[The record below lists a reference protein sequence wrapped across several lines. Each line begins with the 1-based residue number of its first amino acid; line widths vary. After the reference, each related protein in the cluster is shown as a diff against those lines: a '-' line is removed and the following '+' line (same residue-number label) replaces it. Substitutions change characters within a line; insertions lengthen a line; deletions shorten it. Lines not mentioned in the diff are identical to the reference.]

1 MKKIFIALG
10 LGVAAGLID
19 IIPMLIM
26 NLSVYATVS
35 AFLHWVVLGLI
46 IPFVNWNLRS
56 WVKGIVI
63 ALISIL
69 PVMVL
74 VKMKPEDVIPMTIS
88 SIILGALIGL
98 FGKKWIHTK
107 V

>member
-10 LGVAAGLID
+10 LGLVAGVID
-19 IIPMLIM
+19 IIPMVLM
-26 NLSVYATVS
+26 HLSVYATVS
-35 AFLHWVVLGLI
+35 AFMHWVVLGLI
-46 IPFVNWNLRS
+46 IPFVSWKMRS

-74 VKMKPEDVIPMTIS
+74 VEMKLEDIIPMTIS

-98 FGKKWIHTK
+98 FGKKWVNTK
-107 V
+107 L